1 MTYYIDL
8 QNASNNNSYIPKLQ
22 QLQLWVK
29 RVLTDYYPEAE
40 LTIRVVEKEESA
52 VLNQQYRH
60 REGPTN
66 VLSFPFEVQ
75 ETLEIPLL
83 GDLVI
88 CAPLLE
94 EEAIAQGKTIEAHW
108 AHLVIHGT
116 LHLLGYDHQNEADAT
131 QMETKEIEYLNQL
144 GYPNPYE

>member
-1 MTYYIDL
+1 MTYHIDL
-8 QNASNNNSYIPKLQ
+8 QNASNNNHIPKLQ
-22 QLQLWVK
+22 QIQQWIK
-29 RVLTDYYPEAE
+29 IALTDCCPEAE

-52 VLNQQYRH
+52 ALNQQYRH

-66 VLSFPFEVQ
+66 ILSFPFES
-75 ETLEIPLL
+75 EEILDIPLL
-83 GDLVI
+83 GDLII

-94 EEAIAQGKTIEAHW
+94 EEAAAQGKTIEAHW

-116 LHLLGYDHQNEADAT
+116 LHLLGYDHQNEADAL
-131 QMETKEIEYLNQL
+131 QMETKEIEFLNQL